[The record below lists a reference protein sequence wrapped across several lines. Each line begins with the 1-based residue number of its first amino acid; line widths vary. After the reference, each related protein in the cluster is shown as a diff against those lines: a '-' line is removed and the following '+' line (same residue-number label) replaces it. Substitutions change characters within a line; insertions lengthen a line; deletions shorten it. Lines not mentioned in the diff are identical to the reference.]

1 MKAPVILLPPSEG
14 KATGG
19 VAKPWTGVLPEL
31 DADRMAVRDE
41 ARRVIGR
48 GPAASARLLGVNGR
62 HLAQALADWDVM
74 DEAPT
79 LPASRRYSGVVWSAL
94 APATLDATSR
104 RRLNARVMVPSGLW
118 GVLSAGD
125 PIPAYRLKMGARL
138 PAIGSLAAFWRSRI
152 TPVIDRRAAG
162 GWVIDLLP
170 NEHAAA
176 IDDEALTRSRLV
188 RVELLEAGDGR
199 RSAGHAGKSLKGLLA
214 RAILEAD
221 ARRPEDIAAL
231 RVPGAKAEAVEV
243 APHGALVVFRR
254 SGEKVWSA
262 DGVFTARPGRASEE

>member
-1 MKAPVILLPPSEG
+1 VLDPQGAPDAVRQVRAIKAPVILLPPSEG
-14 KATGG
+14 KAPGG

-41 ARRVIGR
+41 VRRVIAG
-48 GPAASARLLGVNGR
+48 GEAAASRLLGVKGR
-62 HLAQALADWDVM
+62 HLAQASEDWEALD
-74 DEAPT
+74 DAPT

-94 APATLDATSR
+94 DPATLDAVTH

-118 GVLSAGD
+118 GVVAAGD
-125 PIPAYRLKMGARL
+125 PIPAYRLKMSARL
-138 PAIGSLAAFWRSRI
+138 PAIGSLGAFWRPRI
-152 TPVIDRRAAG
+152 TPIIDRRAAG

-176 IDDEALTRSRLV
+176 IDVDALRRSRLV

-199 RSAGHAGKSLKGLLA
+199 RSVGHAGKTLKGLVA

-221 ARRPEDIAAL
+221 ARRPEDIAGL
-231 RVPGAKAEAVEV
+231 RVLGVRAEGVTAT
-243 APHGALVVFRR
+243 PNGALVVFRR
-254 SGEKVWSA
+254 SGEKA
-262 DGVFTARPGRASEE
+262 